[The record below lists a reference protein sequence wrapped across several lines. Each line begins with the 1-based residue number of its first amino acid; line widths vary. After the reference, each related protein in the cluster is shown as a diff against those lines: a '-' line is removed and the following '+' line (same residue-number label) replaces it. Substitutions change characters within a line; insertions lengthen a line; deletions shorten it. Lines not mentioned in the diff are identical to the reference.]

1 MMYRQSGIGD
11 DNVVSAREEEE
22 GRMIQISK
30 RPPRQSVKPR
40 LNMASEKMSITTLQS
55 PR

>member
-11 DNVVSAREEEE
+11 DNVVSAREEE

-40 LNMASEKMSITTLQS
+40 LNMASEKKSITTLQS